1 MKSIFNRK
9 KKETAP
15 PPSSSSGGRRLSNVA
30 LSAVSEGEMAELNK
44 ALKGVFDKY
53 AEKKGITVD
62 GLTAMCKECS
72 LVEGKLT
79 EAEVSLAF
87 AKVKLKKSTTLNF
100 DRFQEV
106 CRALA
111 STKGVTYQNII
122 QLATGQD
129 VNTDLESTDHF
140 DVDPALMMSRQKKR
154 LTVEDFDLLK
164 VLGKG
169 GFGKVMLV
177 KLKTDPEG
185 ELLAMKS
192 LRKAALIKRKQLE
205 HTETERKIA
214 QTIHHPFL
222 VNLRYAF
229 QTVDKLY
236 LVLDYMGGGE
246 IFFWLQKQRRFSK
259 NRVRLYMAQMTLA
272 LEALH
277 KKDIVYRDLK
287 SENTLLDLKGN
298 LRLTDFGLA
307 KENVKA
313 TKGAATFCGTPE
325 YLAPEVLRN
334 EGHGK
339 GVDWWAMG
347 TLCYEMIHGLPP
359 FYDQNMQKMYQKV
372 LEEKLVWKGP
382 LATDEHEDTRE
393 ILSGLLHRKQDQRL
407 GCGSEAADEIKAHR
421 FFASLDFEKVLN
433 KEYEPEFVPPI
444 AHEGDVSNFDKE
456 FTNQRAMDSVV
467 TTNLDAKEIEQ
478 TKFEGFT
485 FTDKGGNMG
494 E

>member
-1 MKSIFNRK
+1 M
-9 KKETAP
+9 TA
-15 PPSSSSGGRRLSNVA
+15 L
-30 LSAVSEGEMAELNK
+30 
-44 ALKGVFDKY
+44 
-53 AEKKGITVD
+53 
-62 GLTAMCKECS
+62 GLVTFSKECS
-72 LVEGKLT
+72 LIDAKLT

-87 AKVKLKKSTTLNF
+87 AKVKLGRTKTLKF
-100 DRFQEV
+100 DRFQEA
-106 CRALA
+106 CRAMA
-111 STKGVTYQNII
+111 NTKGVTYQNII
-122 QLATGQD
+122 QLATGEELNLD
-129 VNTDLESTDHF
+129 EEATDHF
-140 DVDPALMMSRQKKR
+140 DVEAGLGMDKKSKKK

-177 KLKTDPEG
+177 KLKSDPSG

-214 QTIHHPFL
+214 QTIQHPFL

-277 KKDIVYRDLK
+277 SQDIVYRDLK
-287 SENTLLDLKGN
+287 SENTLLDLNGN

-313 TKGAATFCGTPE
+313 NTGAATFCGTPE
-325 YLAPEVLRN
+325 YLAPEVLQN
-334 EGHGK
+334 LGHGK

-359 FYDQNMQKMYQKV
+359 FYDQNMQRMYQNI
-372 LEEKLVWKGP
+372 LEEKLAWKGP
-382 LATDEHEDTRE
+382 LATPEHEDTRE
-393 ILSGLLHRKQDQRL
+393 ILAGLLCREPAQRL
-407 GCGSEAADEIKAHR
+407 GGSSEGCSDIKAHR
-421 FFASLDFEKVLN
+421 FFSSLDFDKVLK
-433 KEYEPEFVPPI
+433 KEYTPEFVPPV
-444 AHEGDVSNFDKE
+444 AHEGDTSNFDKE

-467 TTNLDAKEIEQ
+467 TTNLDQKEIDA

-485 FTDKGGNMG
+485 FTTGPEHMK
-494 E
+494 